1 MSQENAQLATRC
13 REYASAAGRAQTW
26 LDDNRDLVRGEY
38 DALRAELR
46 RAGRAFRK
54 CEVAALRK
62 MCVGVFGPSQ
72 SGKSY
77 LVSVLARGTQPTLMV
92 ELGPRQED
100 FVATINPEGGKESTG
115 LVTRFTTTL
124 PSGAPEGFPVQ
135 LRLLS
140 ESDVAKIFANTYY
153 ADCDH
158 KEAPD
163 QNAVLETLAKLEA
176 RAQEGP
182 VAGNPLDSDEMED
195 LKEYVSRRFQS
206 RPRAQ
211 LLDKVYWQRAA
222 QLAPRLGLE
231 DRALLLGLIWD
242 GVEAFT
248 QLFLRLCGALA
259 QLGNPAEAWCPP
271 EALLPRATSIID
283 VAMLQGL
290 AKGSGGLLR
299 IAGPQGRSVELSRSE
314 ATALTA
320 EICMPVRE
328 KPDDYFEHTDLLD
341 FPGYRSRLKLEDL
354 RKELE
359 REGTLEN
366 LFLRGK
372 VAYLFERYCAE
383 KELTSML
390 LCIGPGN
397 QEVQDLPGA
406 IDEWARGAHGE
417 TPARRAGKEVAL
429 FFVLTKMDMEFE
441 KKAGSPNV
449 EGRWKTRMAASLLDF
464 FGKQHDWPLHW
475 DEKGP
480 FRNMFLLRNPNFK
493 CEAIFDFDGNRERA
507 VRADQL
513 TFVEEIRQSFLNTPE
528 VRAHFAEAEQAWD
541 AAMSL
546 NDGGVEYLR
555 RKLRPLCNPEL
566 KRGQIN
572 TTLADRLDKLRSLLR
587 PFWQTDSKEEERAQK
602 EALSR
607 TLAAIYAKIVQ
618 KQRFGEFLR
627 LLQVTDRE
635 LFDLHF
641 RAEQALL
648 TEEGAAGQANVTGVR
663 VDADDL
669 LSDVFGAA
677 SAPAAQPAR
686 DGKAGSAPARDEAGR
701 FARLV
706 EQYWIERLHT
716 LADEPELQNANSYNF
731 PSREFGLFV
740 HELTT
745 AMHRLGLM
753 REMEESL
760 RQAGAYGNISR
771 DRLIWKQA
779 GLAAGCLNAFVDWLG
794 YNPRT
799 RNEKERTIL
808 DAAGRPCVLFA
819 PPPPVRDYPRIDEQ
833 PAPYDRAWYTD
844 WLRAL
849 VSVLMDNVSFDGTR
863 TINIEQNKALKTIL
877 DSLAL

>member
-1 MSQENAQLATRC
+1 MSQENTQLAARC
-13 REYASAAGRAQTW
+13 REYANAAARARTW
-26 LDDNRDLVRGEY
+26 LDNNRELVRGEY

-46 RAGRAFRK
+46 RAERTFHK
-54 CEVAALRK
+54 CESAARRK

-77 LVSVLARGTQPTLMV
+77 LVSVLARGTQPALMV

-100 FVATINPEGGKESTG
+100 FVAAINPAGGKESTG

-124 PSGAPEGFPVQ
+124 PSGAPEGFPVK

-140 ESDVAKIFANTYY
+140 EADVAKILANTYY

-163 QNAVLETLAKLEA
+163 QNAVLETLARLDA
-176 RAQEGP
+176 RAQAGP
-182 VAGNPLDSDEMED
+182 VAGNPLDQEEMEE

-206 RPRAQ
+206 RPRVQ
-211 LLDKVYWQRAA
+211 LLDKIYWQRAA

-231 DRALLLGLIWD
+231 DRAALFGLIWD
-242 GVEAFT
+242 GVEALT
-248 QLFLRLCGALA
+248 KLFLRLCGALDR
-259 QLGNPAEAWCPP
+259 LGNPEDAWCPYD
-271 EALLPRATSIID
+271 ALLPREGSIID

-290 AKGSGGLLR
+290 EQGGGGPLR
-299 IAGPQGRSVELSRSE
+299 IAGPQGQSAELSRSE
-314 ATALTA
+314 VAALTA
-320 EICMPVRE
+320 EICMPIRE

-354 RKELE
+354 RRELE

-406 IDEWARGAHGE
+406 VDEWVRGAHGE
-417 TPARRAGKEVAL
+417 TPARRTDKEAAL

-441 KKAGSPNV
+441 KKAGALKV
-449 EGRWKTRMAASLLDF
+449 EGRWKTRLAASLLDF

-475 DEKGP
+475 DDKGA
-480 FRNMFLLRNPNFK
+480 FRNTFLLRNPNFK
-493 CEAIFDFDGNRERA
+493 CEATFDFDGNRERA

-513 TFVEEIRQSFLNTPE
+513 AYVEELRQDFLNTPE
-528 VRAHFAEAEQAWD
+528 VRTHFAEAEQAWG
-541 AAMSL
+541 AAMTL
-546 NDGGVEYLR
+546 NDGGVAYLCQ
-555 RKLRPLCNPEL
+555 KLRPLCNPQL
-566 KRGQIN
+566 KREQIA
-572 TTLADRLDKLRSLLR
+572 TALADRLDKLRSSLA
-587 PFWQTDSKEEERAQK
+587 PFRQADSKEEERAQK

-607 TLAAIYAKIVQ
+607 TLAGICAEIVQ

-635 LFDLHF
+635 LYDVHM

-648 TEEGAAGQANVTGVR
+648 AQEAGAGQANVTGVR
-663 VDADDL
+663 VFADDL
-669 LSDVFGAA
+669 LGDVFGAA
-677 SAPAAQPAR
+677 SAPAVQQPQ
-686 DGKAGSAPARDEAGR
+686 DGKPGIAPARDEAGR
-701 FARLV
+701 FAQQV
-706 EQYWIERLHT
+706 QSYWIERLHG
-716 LADEPELQNANSYNF
+716 LAGDPEVQNAYAF
-731 PSREFGLFV
+731 PSQEFGLFV

-745 AMHRLGLM
+745 AVHRTGLM
-753 REMEESL
+753 RDMEESL
-760 RQAGAYGNISR
+760 RKAGGYGNIAR
-771 DRLIWKQA
+771 DRLIWKQVS
-779 GLAAGCLNAFVDWLG
+779 LAAGFLNAFVDWLG

-799 RNEKERTIL
+799 RSEQERTIIVN
-808 DAAGRPCVLFA
+808 GRACVLFA
-819 PPPPVRDYPRIDEQ
+819 PPQPVRGGPLVSEQ
-833 PAPYDRAWYTD
+833 QTPYDRTWYTD

-849 VSVLMDNVSFDGTR
+849 VSTLMENTRFDGTR
-863 TINIEQNKALKTIL
+863 TINIEQNTLLKEIL
-877 DSLAL
+877 NSLTV